1 VNYKKLKICFS
12 KSYRSFKKK
21 IKKFPSEHGL
31 HSVIFAVIAS
41 SVFIYEFFDHFQFNL
56 RTPIKNWV
64 DTATYFN
71 NILSPILFFASIL
84 LLYRTWKDTKQA
96 LDFQRTELKIQ
107 RENFEKQ
114 IKNQEVKDKL
124 EIFSRRVRELSDK
137 FTNKKVKDLLADLEF
152 SRRMSELTVNSIDN
166 DIISVFRVNESSST
180 SIQEA
185 VKEYDKNKFS
195 ALFTRSYCYVS
206 SITLESV
213 FSEFFYEIG
222 DDKDFYDML
231 KLSKEMPDYFV
242 KYIIAYALISSEKTI
257 VEIRAFNSLLRQIN
271 QLEKEIKTLFIDEL
285 LLNFKYEL
293 AQALIKINKDIPDD
307 VLES

>member
-1 VNYKKLKICFS
+1 MKRKV
-12 KSYRSFKKK
+12 KK
-21 IKKFPSEHGL
+21 IFCKQQGL
-31 HSVIFAVIAS
+31 ITVIIAAITS
-41 SVFIYEFFDHFQFNL
+41 GAFISTYLYHFQLDLN
-56 RTPIKNWV
+56 TPLKNWV

-71 NILSPILFFASIL
+71 NALSPILFFSSIL
-84 LLYRTWKDTKQA
+84 LLYLTWKDTKEA
-96 LDFQRTELKIQ
+96 LMTQKKELELQ
-107 RENFEKQ
+107 RENFERQ
-114 IKNQEVKDKL
+114 IKNQELKDKL

-137 FTNKKVKDLLADLEF
+137 FTSKKVIDLVADLEF
-152 SRRMSELTVNSIDN
+152 SRRMSELTLNSIDD
-166 DIISVFRVNESSST
+166 DIISIFRENESSST

-206 SITLESV
+206 SITLELV

-231 KLSKEMPDYFV
+231 ELSKEMPDYFV

-271 QLEKEIKTLFIDEL
+271 QLEKETKTLFVDEL